1 VTDEKAQQ
9 ELIEYL
15 TQVVPGAV
23 VDCAGCPV
31 KRPVSQAIQRDG
43 KFYCTEVC
51 ADKANALY
59 RKPQP
64 KSVLADNW
72 EV

>member
-1 VTDEKAQQ
+1 MTDEKAQQ
-9 ELIEYL
+9 ELIGYL
-15 TQVVPGAV
+15 AQVVPGAM

-43 KFYCTEVC
+43 KFYCKEEC
-51 ADKANALY
+51 ADRANAVY
-59 RKPQP
+59 RKPQL
-64 KSVLADNW
+64 KSVLVDNW